1 MRARA
6 AAPPPAG
13 MRRRLLRNLA
23 WVGSSQAVIAV
34 LGLVSLAL
42 TARALGPAGLGVL
55 AVVEAYSRSI
65 ARILHPEPW
74 QAVIKH
80 GADALE
86 AGEDERFERLVWLSL
101 MTDLALGAL
110 AAVAGM
116 ALAGLAARWMGAVG
130 DQVALL
136 ALGSTAALLAAR
148 PTAMGVLRLYDRFDL
163 LARIDMGIA
172 VLRLALVAAVWAA
185 GGGLFAFVLVFVA
198 WTIVDG
204 LLPMLFALP
213 QMRRRGHRLRP
224 ASPRRIAAENPGLL
238 RLFVNSNVNVTLR
251 QLRQRFDI
259 VLLAGVLPAPALGHY
274 QLARRIGEAALRLG
288 RPLGQVTFPEFARL
302 VARGDRA
309 RLRRLMVWSSLG
321 LSAALLLV
329 LAPVAMQMDRLLPLA
344 FGPGFAGAAASVSI
358 MAAAM
363 ALYMA
368 GLTSGPALMA
378 LGRDRAMTVLTG
390 ATTAFFFAALIPAA
404 RIWGA
409 EGAAAMQ
416 FVGNALWL
424 VACLA
429 VALSASRPQP
439 IRGQAAT

>member
-1 MRARA
+1 MSARA
-6 AAPPPAG
+6 ASPSPAG

-65 ARILHPEPW
+65 ARLLHPEPW
-74 QAVIKH
+74 QVVIKH
-80 GADALE
+80 GAEALE
-86 AGEDERFERLVWLSL
+86 AGDHERFERLVWLSL
-101 MTDLALGAL
+101 MTDLVLGL
-110 AAVAGM
+110 VAAMAGI
-116 ALAGLAARWMGAVG
+116 ALAGLAARWMGALA
-130 DQVALL
+130 DQAALL
-136 ALGSTAALLAAR
+136 AVGGTAGLLAAR

-172 VLRLALVAAVWAA
+172 LFRLALVAVVWAA
-185 GGGLFAFVLVFVA
+185 GGGLLAFVLVFVV
-198 WTIVDG
+198 WTIADG

-213 QMRRRGHRLRP
+213 QMRRHGHRLRP
-224 ASPRRIAAENPGLL
+224 ASPSRIAAENPGLL
-238 RLFVNSNVNVTLR
+238 RLFVNSNANVTLR

-259 VLLAGVLPAPALGHY
+259 VLLAGVLPASALGHY

-302 VARGDRA
+302 VARGDRV
-309 RLRRLMVWSSLG
+309 RLRRLLIWSSAG
-321 LSAALLLV
+321 LSAALLVILV
-329 LAPVAMQMDRLLPLA
+329 PVAMQMDWLLPLA
-344 FGPGFAGAAASVSI
+344 FGPGFAGAATSVNI

-368 GLTSGPALMA
+368 GLTSGPALMV
-378 LGRDRAMTVLTG
+378 LGRDQAMTVLTG

-416 FVGNALWL
+416 LAGNALWL

-429 VALSASRPQP
+429 LALSATRPQP
-439 IRGQAAT
+439 LQGGAAT